1 MAGRSWG
8 GWRLNKANRTLEIDA
23 YGTPRQPYYVDL
35 DRCRTPAEVLDRIA
49 QVSAK
54 AWCTPVVR
62 SGLVV
67 ALDEILLLQANLCGD
82 GQPREITQAE
92 IKQRVAEVF

>member
-1 MAGRSWG
+1 MTGRGWG
-8 GWRLNKANRTLEIDA
+8 GWNLNKANRTLEFNA
-23 YGTPRQPYYVDL
+23 YGAPLQPYFVDL

-49 QVSAK
+49 QVSTK
-54 AWCTPVVR
+54 TWCTPIVR

-67 ALDEILLLQANLCGD
+67 ALDEVLLLQANLCGD
-82 GQPREITQAE
+82 GRPGELTVAE

>member
-1 MAGRSWG
+1 M
-8 GWRLNKANRTLEIDA
+8 NKSNRTLEYNA
-23 YGTPRQPYYVDL
+23 YGVPGSPYFVDL
-35 DRCRTPAEVLDRIA
+35 DRCRTPAEVLDHIA

-54 AWCTPVVR
+54 TWCTPIVR

-67 ALDEILLLQANLCGD
+67 ALDDVLLLQANLCGD
-82 GQPREITQAE
+82 GRAHELTVAE